1 MSTAGIW
8 RLGPGRSLDCSIPR
22 IMAII
27 NATPDSFH
35 PGSRLPEE
43 AAARREALAALLL
56 AGPDIVD
63 VGGQSSRPGSERISA
78 AEELQRVLPVIRTL
92 RELDSE
98 IPITID
104 TYHAEVARAA
114 LAAGADAVN
123 DISAGSLDPQLLE
136 LVAQSGC
143 GYVLMHMLGTP
154 ETMQLEPAYANCTDE
169 VQQFFAQKLELL
181 ERAGVGRDCVVLD
194 PGIGFGK
201 RLDDN
206 LDLITYARRFLEFE
220 RPLLYGVS
228 LKRFI
233 GELSGEQETA
243 QRVSGTLGVI
253 WELLGQGVMLH
264 RVHDVTTARQMID
277 VWLGLRGLRAV
288 SRAPLNQG

>member
-1 MSTAGIW
+1 MSPDW
-8 RLGPGRSLDCSIPR
+8 QWQLGHGRSLDCSVPR

-35 PGSRLPEE
+35 PGSRLPQD
-43 AAARREALAALLL
+43 AASQRAALAALLL
-56 AGPDIVD
+56 ERPDIVD
-63 VGGQSSRPGSERISA
+63 VGGQSSRPGSQRISA
-78 AEELQRVLPVIRTL
+78 AEELARVLPVIRTL
-92 RELDSE
+92 RELDSA

-104 TYHAEVARAA
+104 TYHAAVAREA

-123 DISAGSLDPQLLE
+123 DISAGSLDPDLLE
-136 LVAQSGC
+136 LVAGSGC

-154 ETMQLEPAYANCTDE
+154 ETMQLEPRYEHCADDVYN
-169 VQQFFAQKLELL
+169 FFADKLRLL
-181 ERAGVGRDCVVLD
+181 QQAGIPAERVVLD

-201 RLDDN
+201 RLGDN
-206 LDLITYARRFLEFE
+206 LDLITYARRFLEFR

-233 GELSGEQETA
+233 GELSGQQDSA

-264 RVHDVTTARQMID
+264 RVHDVATARQMID
-277 VWLGLRGLRAV
+277 VWKGLHV
-288 SRAPLNQG
+288 SS

>member
-1 MSTAGIW
+1 
-8 RLGPGRSLDCSIPR
+8 
-22 IMAII
+22 MAII

-35 PGSRLPEE
+35 PGSRLPED
-43 AAARREALAALLL
+43 AAARSAALTALL
-56 AGPDIVD
+56 QDGPDIVD
-63 VGGQSSRPGSERISA
+63 VGGQSSRPGSARISA
-78 AEELQRVLPVIRTL
+78 AEELARVLPVIRSL

-104 TYHAEVARAA
+104 TYHATVAREAI
-114 LAAGADAVN
+114 AAGADAVN
-123 DISAGSLDPQLLE
+123 DISAGSLDPLLLQ

-154 ETMQLEPAYANCTDE
+154 ETMQLEPQYANCMDE
-169 VQQFFAQKLELL
+169 VQHFFSEKLDLL
-181 ERAGVGRDCVVLD
+181 EQAGIARDCVVLD

-201 RLDDN
+201 RLGDN
-206 LDLITYARRFLEFE
+206 LDLITYARRFLEFD

-233 GELSGEQETA
+233 GELSGAQDTA

-264 RVHDVTTARQMID
+264 RVHDVATARQMID
-277 VWLGLRGLRAV
+277 VWLGLRGQSTKGAARSGPA
-288 SRAPLNQG
+288 